1 MINKNINSSFLLI
14 LIVTTL
20 AVFSRNFY
28 NEILQIYLS
37 NPNFFEVFFSDFYL
51 IYAGSEILNQGSNPY
66 KDWLEIYN
74 SPLFNPPIIFHF
86 FKFIT
91 NFEYSIVIKFWLFF
105 LFLSFFSI
113 PIIFF
118 KIFKLNL
125 KFFYIFII
133 SFGGIAFSVFFT
145 GNLSI
150 ILSAL
155 FTISLFF
162 LIKKKD
168 HYFYLILSILSLI
181 KFPYLI
187 FFGIPFLVRDLKKKV
202 FVNTF
207 LYLMFIF
214 LIYIIF
220 FYLDR
225 ELFIHWLNSLTFSEL
240 IGDKGDLGRGLLR
253 ILDNHLISEN
263 YLKYITYCL
272 ISGSLFLFSIFLF
285 KNSEVLKNKK
295 LAIAFSVIVL
305 SILLP
310 RLKSYDV
317 LITIPCLFFIIQTL
331 SFKISKFLNLFVKF
345 VLFLML
351 FCWTSPYAPIS
362 LYIIIF
368 IILST
373 DLKFS
378 FIEKK

>member
-1 MINKNINSSFLLI
+1 M
-14 LIVTTL
+14 
-20 AVFSRNFY
+20 
-28 NEILQIYLS
+28 
-37 NPNFFEVFFSDFYL
+37 
-51 IYAGSEILNQGSNPY
+51 
-66 KDWLEIYN
+66 
-74 SPLFNPPIIFHF
+74 
-86 FKFIT
+86 
-91 NFEYSIVIKFWLFF
+91 
-105 LFLSFFSI
+105 
-113 PIIFF
+113 
-118 KIFKLNL
+118 
-125 KFFYIFII
+125 
-133 SFGGIAFSVFFT
+133 
-145 GNLSI
+145 
-150 ILSAL
+150 
-155 FTISLFF
+155 
-162 LIKKKD
+162 
-168 HYFYLILSILSLI
+168 
-181 KFPYLI
+181 I

-207 LYLMFIF
+207 LYLIFIC
-214 LIYIIF
+214 LIYVIF

-225 ELFIHWLNSLTFSEL
+225 ELFIHWLNSLKFSEI

-351 FCWTSPYAPIS
+351 FCWTSPYAPIV